1 MILPKQNLFLF
12 RVLRRGYSTRSFKDL
27 NVSPIICN
35 NLHRHFAIDQPTLA
49 QSQFIPVIQSGR
61 DLLLRD
67 RTGTGKTFGIAVA
80 LASKLLNEG
89 STTRHEQE
97 KLLRSL
103 YIVPNHE
110 LVVQIE
116 HWMRLLLDG
125 TPLSATAYGTHK
137 NIHNDDILTTH
148 PHTLIGTPARL
159 LDSINTLPIHN
170 IDCIVIEEADQALRL
185 PTRYAPLKKQ
195 KKRASNPKP
204 TQSLVDHILR
214 LYKNKKRKKPQ
225 LVAASATLNRPLR
238 HWMLKAGWTDHP
250 VFIDITKNVEAVSEQ
265 TEHYCL
271 FVSGGEVRNIGSFY
285 NVDEQMQD
293 GDGENQ
299 QHEERESSS
308 SLPSDNYQHDNATAL
323 IESVA
328 VLNGIEKVHNGVLF
342 VDTSVSTSDIARQLA
357 EYGVRAC
364 DIRDYEQRKKNKE
377 TKEETTPLW
386 IATEFS
392 ARGMDIDNV
401 SHVFILGEPSS
412 VSGYVH
418 MAGRTGRLGPQGMIR
433 GGKVITLVEDK
444 GRAETR
450 MSNMYK
456 MLNTQVEHYNH
467 VQ

>member
-1 MILPKQNLFLF
+1 M
-12 RVLRRGYSTRSFKDL
+12 
-27 NVSPIICN
+27 
-35 NLHRHFAIDQPTLA
+35 
-49 QSQFIPVIQSGR
+49 
-61 DLLLRD
+61 LRD

-80 LASKLLNEG
+80 LASKLLNES
-89 STTRHEQE
+89 STTRCEQE

-103 YIVPNHE
+103 YIVPNQE
-110 LVVQIE
+110 LAIQIE

-125 TPLSATAYGTHK
+125 TPSSAAAYGSHR
-137 NIHNDDILTTH
+137 NNSNDTLATH

-159 LDSINTLPIHN
+159 LDSINTLPIHH
-170 IDCIVIEEADQALRL
+170 IDCIVIEEVDQALRL

-204 TQSLVDHILR
+204 AQSLVDHILSLDR
-214 LYKNKKRKKPQ
+214 NKNKKKPQ
-225 LVAASATLNRPLR
+225 LIAASATLNRPLR
-238 HWMLKAGWTDHP
+238 HWMLKAGWTDSP
-250 VFIDITKNVEAVSEQ
+250 TFIDITKTVEAGNEKTQ
-265 TEHYCL
+265 HYCL
-271 FVSGGEVRNIGSFY
+271 LVSGGEIRNIGSFY
-285 NVDEQMQD
+285 NVDEQMQND
-293 GDGENQ
+293 NGHNQ
-299 QHEERESSS
+299 QQEQEALSS
-308 SLPSDNYQHDNATAL
+308 SLPSDNYQRDNAAAL

-328 VLNGIEKVHNGVLF
+328 VLKGIEKVNNGVLF

-357 EYGVRAC
+357 EFGVRAR
-364 DIRDYEQRKKNKE
+364 DIRDYQQYKNDKEKNQEQ
-377 TKEETTPLW
+377 TTAPLW

-444 GRAETR
+444 GKVETR
-450 MSNMYK
+450 MSNIYK
-456 MLNTQVEHYNH
+456 MLNAQVDHYDH